1 MHPLLYKIKRFYRKE
16 KLPDPLAY
24 LYKWFGVI
32 PEGVLQIGANNGQ
45 EVKKFTT
52 EGIRYGVFVEPL
64 PQAFQQ
70 LTVAVSKNLD
80 FVAINALCASK
91 AGQEKIF
98 FVSEQA
104 GGSSSMLKPT
114 GHLDIHPEV
123 AFNNELI
130 LRTSTVDEII
140 KNLHIEGRGE
150 IASKLDLLYI
160 DVQGAELDVLK
171 GAQEFLNMAKF
182 VFAEVSHGG
191 LYEGDTSIKPIL
203 EFLED
208 YNFKLAF
215 AYINKHG
222 WGDALFIK
230 KDFFKQRACSKAIF
244 CI

>member
-1 MHPLLYKIKRFYRKE
+1 MHPLLYKIKRLYRKE

-24 LYKWFGVI
+24 LYKWFGVT
-32 PEGVLQIGANNGQ
+32 PEGVLQIGANYGQ

-64 PQAFQQ
+64 PHAFQE
-70 LTVAVSKNLD
+70 LKNAVLKNSD
-80 FVAINALCASK
+80 FVAINALCAAD
-91 AGQEKIF
+91 AGQEKVF

-140 KNLHIEGRGE
+140 KNLCIEGHER
-150 IASKLDLLYI
+150 IVNKLDLLYI

-171 GAQEFLNMAKF
+171 GAKEFLSKAKF

-203 EFLED
+203 EFLEEH
-208 YNFKLAF
+208 NFKLAF

-230 KDFFKQRACSKAIF
+230 KDFFGQR
-244 CI
+244 